1 MDNNNNVFDLMTTV
15 EYGGCS
21 AKIPAAVLEK
31 VLLNLPRSTDKNIL
45 VDIDT
50 HDDAGVYRISDDLA
64 LIFTTDFFPPICSNP
79 FEFGEIAAANS
90 ISDVY
95 AMGGEPFMALNIAMF
110 PSKGIP
116 LEAYAQI
123 LEGAAS
129 TATKANTII
138 LGGHTIDDNP
148 PKFGLAVIGRVHPNK
163 VITNAGL
170 KPNQMLILTKPIGS
184 GIITAAMRMGIVSN
198 ESYRET
204 LEWMK
209 TLNDKGAEV
218 MRKFGVTGGTDITG
232 FGLFGHAHKMAKAS
246 KVDIDIYSTRIPY
259 IKETY
264 KLVEEGC
271 IPGAGF
277 RNEEYVG
284 SSLHMYSSDYNCK
297 MICFDAQTSGGLLF
311 GIDEAYVDE
320 AITMLK
326 SFGLTYTSVIG
337 KVKPSGNGQINFY

>member
-1 MDNNNNVFDLMTTV
+1 MDNENKYFDLMTTV

-31 VLLNLPRSTDKNIL
+31 VLLNLPRATDSNVL

-50 HDDAGVYRISDDLA
+50 HDDAGVYKINDDLA

-116 LEAYAQI
+116 IEAYAQI

-129 TATKANTII
+129 TAKKANTII

-148 PKFGLAVIGRVHPNK
+148 PKFGLAVIGRVKPSE

-170 KPNQMLILTKPIGS
+170 KPNQLLILTKPIGS
-184 GIITAAMRMGIVSN
+184 GIITAAKRMGLASN
-198 ESYRET
+198 KAYTET

-218 MRKFGVTGGTDITG
+218 MRKFRVTGGTDITG

-246 KVDIDIYSTRIPY
+246 NVDIDIYSARVPFLP
-259 IKETY
+259 EAY
-264 KLVEEGC
+264 KLAEEGC

-277 RNEEYVG
+277 RNEEYIG
-284 SSLHMYSSDYNCK
+284 DNLHLYSNDYNCK

-311 GIDEAYVDE
+311 GIDAEHVDS
-320 AITMLK
+320 AINMLK
-326 SFGLTYTSVIG
+326 SFGLSYSAVIG
-337 KVKPSGNGQINFY
+337 KVSPNGTGQINFY